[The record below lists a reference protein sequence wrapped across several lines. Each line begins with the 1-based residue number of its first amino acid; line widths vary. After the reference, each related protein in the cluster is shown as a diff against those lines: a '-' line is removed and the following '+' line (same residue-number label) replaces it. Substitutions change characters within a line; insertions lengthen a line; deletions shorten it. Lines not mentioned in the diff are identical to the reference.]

1 MSLSLR
7 ISFGVIVSNSQ
18 ASDSLRNVVL
28 YCSYDSPL
36 SCVIELIPF
45 ERHVF
50 SWLAIFREFSQ
61 FERIPNGRSQR
72 FLTDV
77 HTHKLTAT
85 LPVYPSKKDTYA
97 ASNRRSRSDKT
108 ATLFVTRQEV
118 PGGDAS
124 VSQYNIVIVVIYNVP
139 IKM

>member
-1 MSLSLR
+1 M
-7 ISFGVIVSNSQ
+7 
-18 ASDSLRNVVL
+18 
-28 YCSYDSPL
+28 
-36 SCVIELIPF
+36 
-45 ERHVF
+45 
-50 SWLAIFREFSQ
+50 Q

-85 LPVYPSKKDTYA
+85 LPVYPSKKDTS